1 LQPLAESLTRQWAAQ
16 RGERL
21 EIVESARLSA
31 GASAETTVLD
41 VRIDGGDA
49 RIVLQLLA
57 GRQFGAALGR
67 RDQARIQALAQR
79 HGVPTPEVLLHLP
92 ASPAHPEGFVS
103 RFHAG
108 ETLGSRIVK
117 APALAGARA
126 ALTMQCAQALAA
138 IHVLPVTQATYLPLR
153 RADSQLEELT
163 RIHHGYGDTLPVF
176 ELALSWLRRHRPA
189 PEDPCVVHGDF
200 RNGNL
205 IVDETGLVAVL
216 DWELAH
222 LGDPMEDLGWICQR
236 AWRFG
241 EGALPV
247 GGFGTR
253 EALFAEY
260 EHASGRRVD
269 RDAVRFWEVLGTLK
283 WGVICQWF
291 GRQYLEG
298 EVPRIE
304 RLAIGRR
311 TSEVELDLLD
321 LIEGH
326 D

>member
-1 LQPLAESLTRQWAAQ
+1 VQTLVDSLMREWAAQ

-21 EIVESARLSA
+21 EILDSARLSG
-31 GASAETTVLD
+31 GASAETRVLD
-41 VRIDGGDA
+41 VRIDGADA

-57 GRQFGAALGR
+57 GRQFGTALGR
-67 RDQARIQALAQR
+67 REQARIQTIAQR
-79 HGVPTPEVLLHLP
+79 HGVPTPEVLLYLP
-92 ASPAHPEGFVS
+92 ATRTHAEGFVS
-103 RFHAG
+103 RFLAG
-108 ETLGSRIVK
+108 ETLGARIVK
-117 APALAGARA
+117 APALAAARA
-126 ALTMQCAQALAA
+126 ALAGQCARALAA
-138 IHVLPVTQATYLPLR
+138 IHALPIAEADCLPVRTAM
-153 RADSQLEELT
+153 DQLEALA
-163 RIHHGYGDTLPVF
+163 RIHRGYGDTLPVF
-176 ELALSWLRRHRPA
+176 ELALSWLRRHLPA
-189 PEDPCVVHGDF
+189 ASNPRVVHGDF

-205 IVDETGLVAVL
+205 IVAEQGLVAVL

-241 EGALPV
+241 EGALAV
-247 GGFGTR
+247 GGFGSR
-253 EALFAEY
+253 DVLYAEY
-260 EHASGRRVD
+260 ERASGRPVD
-269 RDAVRFWEVLGTLK
+269 CAAVRFWEVLGTLK

-298 EVPRIE
+298 EVSSIE

-321 LIEGH
+321 LIEGR

>member
-1 LQPLAESLTRQWAAQ
+1 VQ

-21 EIVESARLSA
+21 EVLESARLSA

-41 VRIDGGDA
+41 VRIDGRES

-67 RDQARIQALAQR
+67 RAQAGIQALAHR
-79 HGVPTPEVLLHLP
+79 HGVPTPEVLLHLLG
-92 ASPAHPEGFVS
+92 SVSHPEGFAS
-103 RFHAG
+103 RYHAG
-108 ETLGSRIVK
+108 ETLGARIVRS
-117 APALAGARA
+117 PSLAAART
-126 ALTMQCAQALAA
+126 ALTSQCARALAA
-138 IHVLPVTQATYLPLR
+138 IHALPVEEAAGAGLPR
-153 RADSQLEELT
+153 REALSQIDELAG
-163 RIHHGYGDTLPVF
+163 IHHGYGDSLPVF
-176 ELALSWLRRHRPA
+176 ELAFSWLRRHRPA
-189 PEDPCVVHGDF
+189 PRELRVVHGDF

-205 IVDETGLVAVL
+205 IVDERGLVAVL

-253 EALFAEY
+253 EVLFAEY
-260 EHASGRRVD
+260 ERAAARTVD
-269 RDAVRFWEVLGTLK
+269 RDAVRFWEILGTLK
-283 WGVICQWF
+283 WGVICEWF
-291 GRQYLEG
+291 GRQYLDG
-298 EVPRIE
+298 EVRRIE

>member
-1 LQPLAESLTRQWAAQ
+1 MEPLSEFLTREWLAQ

-21 EIVESARLSA
+21 EILESARLSA

-41 VRIDGGDA
+41 VRIDGSDA
-49 RIVLQLLA
+49 RIVLQMLA

-67 RDQARIQALAQR
+67 REQAGIQALAQR
-79 HGVPTPEVLLHLP
+79 HGVPTPEVLLYLP
-92 ASPAHPEGFVS
+92 GSASHPEGFVS
-103 RFHAG
+103 RYQAG

-117 APALAGARA
+117 APALASARSV
-126 ALTMQCAQALAA
+126 LTAQCARALAA
-138 IHVLPVTQATYLPLR
+138 IHALPVAETDGLPVRGATAQLTQLA
-153 RADSQLEELT
+153 
-163 RIHHGYGDTLPVF
+163 RIHRGYGDTLPVF
-176 ELALSWLRRHRPA
+176 ELALSWLVRHRP
-189 PEDPCVVHGDF
+189 PEGECRVVHGDF

-205 IVDETGLVAVL
+205 IVDEQGLVAVL

-241 EGALPV
+241 EGSRPV
-247 GGFGTR
+247 GGFGSR

-260 EHASGRRVD
+260 ERIAGRRVD
-269 RDAVRFWEVLGTLK
+269 REAVRFWEVYGTLK

-291 GRQYLEG
+291 GRQYLDG
-298 EVPRIE
+298 EVRRIE

-311 TSEVELDLLD
+311 TTEVELDLLD
-321 LIEGH
+321 LMEGL

>member
-1 LQPLAESLTRQWAAQ
+1 VQTLAESLAREWTAQ

-21 EIVESARLSA
+21 EIVDSARLSA
-31 GASAETTVLD
+31 GASAETRVLD
-41 VRIDGGDA
+41 VRIDGVNA
-49 RIVLQLLA
+49 RIVVQLLA

-67 RDQARIQALAQR
+67 REQAQVQAFAQR
-79 HGVPTPEVLLHLP
+79 HGVPTPEVLLYLP
-92 ASPAHPEGFVS
+92 ASAANPEGFVS
-103 RFHAG
+103 RYLAG
-108 ETLGSRIVK
+108 ETLGARIAK
-117 APALAGARA
+117 APALAAARA
-126 ALTMQCAQALAA
+126 ALTGQCARALAA
-138 IHVLPVTQATYLPLR
+138 IHGLPVAEAEFLPVR
-153 RADSQLEELT
+153 SASDQLEALA
-163 RIHHGYGDTLPVF
+163 RIHRGYGDALPVF
-176 ELALSWLRRHRPA
+176 ELALSWLQRHLPA
-189 PEDPCVVHGDF
+189 AGEPHVVHGDF

-205 IVDETGLVAVL
+205 IVAEQGLVAVL

-222 LGDPMEDLGWICQR
+222 RGDPMEDLGWICQR

-253 EALFAEY
+253 DGLYAEY
-260 EHASGRRVD
+260 ERASGRPVD
-269 RDAVRFWEVLGTLK
+269 RAAVRFWEVLGTLK

-298 EVPRIE
+298 EVNSIE

-321 LIEGH
+321 LLEGR

>member
-1 LQPLAESLTRQWAAQ
+1 METLSESLEREWAAR

-21 EIVESARLSA
+21 QVLESARLSA

-41 VRIDGGDA
+41 VRIDG
-49 RIVLQLLA
+49 RESRVVLQLLA
-57 GRQFGAALGR
+57 GRQFGVALGR
-67 RDQARIQALAQR
+67 REQAGIQALAQR
-79 HGVPTPEVLLHLP
+79 HGVPTPEVLLYLP
-92 ASPAHPEGFVS
+92 ASVSHPEGFVS

-117 APALAGARA
+117 APSFAAARA
-126 ALTMQCAQALAA
+126 ALTGQCARALAA
-138 IHVLPVTQATYLPLR
+138 IHALPVGDAAALPVR
-153 RADSQLEELT
+153 SASGQLEELA
-163 RIHHGYGDTLPVF
+163 RIHRGYGDSLPVF
-176 ELALSWLRRHRPA
+176 ELALSWLRRHLP
-189 PEDPCVVHGDF
+189 PEGDRRVVHGDF

-205 IVDETGLVAVL
+205 IVDERGLVAVL

-222 LGDPMEDLGWICQR
+222 LGDPMEDLGWLCQR

-241 EGALPV
+241 EGSRPV

-253 EALFAEY
+253 DLLFDEY
-260 EHASGRRVD
+260 ERASGRSVD
-269 RDAVRFWEVLGTLK
+269 RAAVRFWEVLGTLK

-291 GRQYLEG
+291 GRQYLDG
-298 EVPRIE
+298 EVRRIE

-311 TSEVELDLLD
+311 TSEVEMDLLD
-321 LIEGH
+321 LIEGM

>member
-1 LQPLAESLTRQWAAQ
+1 MASLAESLTRAWAEQ

-21 EIVESARLSA
+21 EVIESARLSA
-31 GASAETTVLD
+31 GASAETSVLD
-41 VRIDGGDA
+41 VRIDGRES

-67 RDQARIQALAQR
+67 REQARIQALAQR
-79 HGVPTPEVLLHLP
+79 HGVPTPEVLLVLPGSESLP
-92 ASPAHPEGFVS
+92 AGFAS

-108 ETLGSRIVK
+108 ETLGARIAK
-117 APALAGARA
+117 APALAAART
-126 ALTMQCAQALAA
+126 ALTAQCARALAA
-138 IHVLPVTQATYLPLR
+138 IHALPVDEAVGLPQRGAL
-153 RADSQLEELT
+153 AQLEELS
-163 RIHHGYGDTLPVF
+163 RIHQGYGDTLPVF
-176 ELALSWLRRHRPA
+176 ELAFAWLRRYRP
-189 PEDPCVVHGDF
+189 PEGEVRVVHGDF

-205 IVDETGLVAVL
+205 IVDERGLVAVL

-253 EALFAEY
+253 EVLFGEY
-260 EHASGRRVD
+260 ERVAGRAVD
-269 RDAVRFWEVLGTLK
+269 RAAVRFWEILGTLK
-283 WGVICQWF
+283 WGVICEWF

-298 EVPRIE
+298 EVPRLE